1 MFCPF
6 KLDPLEILGIHWVF
20 STQAYGAHTIP
31 LHSNKSLYLPLR
43 KKLAISV
50 SSSPLQTYMSN
61 TFEIQ
66 CNSCNP
72 YHKMTIRSLGAKTEK
87 LKNPTGQYK
96 NFIIIICYLTDTTVK
111 MTILSRWKLKY
122 RQPMT
127 NKHERPTAFCTT
139 KEVKK

>member
-1 MFCPF
+1 MQFMQ
-6 KLDPLEILGIHWVF
+6 
-20 STQAYGAHTIP
+20 SIP
-31 LHSNKSLYLPLR
+31 QNDY
-43 KKLAISV
+43 KK
-50 SSSPLQTYMSN
+50 
-61 TFEIQ
+61 
-66 CNSCNP
+66 
-72 YHKMTIRSLGAKTEK
+72 LGAKTEK

-111 MTILSRWKLKY
+111 MTILSWWKLKY